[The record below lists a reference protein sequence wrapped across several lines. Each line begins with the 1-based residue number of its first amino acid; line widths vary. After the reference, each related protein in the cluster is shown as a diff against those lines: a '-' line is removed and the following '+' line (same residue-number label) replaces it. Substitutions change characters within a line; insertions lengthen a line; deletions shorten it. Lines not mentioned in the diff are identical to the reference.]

1 MLVVSQAVVS
11 WVCWWYCKKHAI
23 IFCNK
28 LSSSLVVQVINFWY
42 CFSVN
47 ELILVVFVILVISS
61 FLGYWT
67 NPIFCFL
74 RDLVF
79 HAIAMFFFFLLDSL
93 GGACMPILLV
103 ALFHFFFVKID
114 PYR

>member
-1 MLVVSQAVVS
+1 MLVVSPAVVS
-11 WVCWWYCKKHAI
+11 WVCRWYCKNHAI
-23 IFCNK
+23 IFCNE
-28 LSSSLVVQVINFWY
+28 LSSSLVVQVINFRY
-42 CFSVN
+42 CFSVK

-61 FLGYWT
+61 FLSYLT

-79 HAIAMFFFFLLDSL
+79 HAIAMFFFLLDSL

-103 ALFHFFFVKID
+103 ALVHFFFFVKIVT
-114 PYR
+114 